1 MKSRSAAAGL
11 LDSPDDHVRGF
22 RRTAGGPGGPP
33 RGSPIWGPS
42 RMRPRSAAAG
52 LLDSPDDH
60 VRGFRR
66 VAEAPYHRGNLAAV
80 VRLVIHDVPDD
91 HPEWGRLLLA
101 FQVLP
106 DERARERS

>member
-1 MKSRSAAAGL
+1 MKS
-11 LDSPDDHVRGF
+11 
-22 RRTAGGPGGPP
+22 
-33 RGSPIWGPS
+33 
-42 RMRPRSAAAG
+42 RSAAAG

-106 DERARERS
+106 DERAREAFGRMRGEERPVLPRAARRTRAASSRPGSSSIV